1 MLADILPTIRRA
13 RDTSSLFTELGY
25 QADSLELDE
34 GVLLVARWKG
44 FRVLAVDSKSA
55 PDGARWL
62 ANRMG
67 LLADRGLAVSV
78 GPSEAMALAA
88 PRLRSRGSTRALN
101 VALGNPTPL
110 SIRLLERLRAG
121 RKGNALSHALRV
133 AELLSSEAVSNRFFT
148 AFRLA
153 LERMAGSVAP
163 GPGRDDANRKL
174 VVLLALS
181 RVLFLYFVQEK
192 GWLDG
197 RRDYLR
203 SLLDDALAR
212 RRHFHRTVLHPLFF
226 GTLNR
231 AADTRSTGRRLGL
244 IPYLNGGLFEPHPVE
259 RRFGPI
265 VFSNELWRDAFDGV
279 FERFHFCVREADQ
292 VDAIAPDMLG
302 RVFERVM
309 EAPERRDTGTYYT
322 PESLVGQIVDA
333 AIETALVGR
342 HRLSPTLAKSVAGAK
357 SRDRT
362 AGARAHRALRDLRL
376 LDPAVGSGAFLLGA
390 LESLTRMRLALSPRP
405 GGAAARWQIRREI
418 LRENLVGVDLSPH
431 RRSPGGAPP
440 VARRRGRRP
449 NHRHQKGFTAP
460 QSRRRRAAGGLAP
473 RSDRCRARVSFGR

>member
-1 MLADILPTIRRA
+1 MLADILRTIRRA

-25 QADSLELDE
+25 QADSLKLDE

-44 FRVLAVDSKSA
+44 FRVLAVDAKSA

-110 SIRLLERLRAG
+110 SIRLLER
-121 RKGNALSHALRV
+121 
-133 AELLSSEAVSNRFFT
+133 
-148 AFRLA
+148 RLA

-163 GPGRDDANRKL
+163 GPGRDDASRKL

-231 AADTRSTGRRLGL
+231 AADTRSTGRRLGHL
-244 IPYLNGGLFEPHPVE
+244 PG
-259 RRFGPI
+259 RRG
-265 VFSNELWRDAFDGV
+265 
-279 FERFHFCVREADQ
+279 
-292 VDAIAPDMLG
+292 
-302 RVFERVM
+302 
-309 EAPERRDTGTYYT
+309 
-322 PESLVGQIVDA
+322 
-333 AIETALVGR
+333 
-342 HRLSPTLAKSVAGAK
+342 
-357 SRDRT
+357 RDRT
-362 AGARAHRALRDLRL
+362 CAAH
-376 LDPAVGSGAFLLGA
+376 DPATG
-390 LESLTRMRLALSPRP
+390 
-405 GGAAARWQIRREI
+405 
-418 LRENLVGVDLSPH
+418 
-431 RRSPGGAPP
+431 RS
-440 VARRRGRRP
+440 
-449 NHRHQKGFTAP
+449 
-460 QSRRRRAAGGLAP
+460 SRRRSKCAATTRPRAAGSPNRSGAGPTKP
-473 RSDRCRARVSFGR
+473 RKNSTHTPRR